1 MGRKIVNSNSC
12 AVMGVRKAEGH
23 LWVSVRQLL
32 MFEGLMPRAS
42 VSSFAIRQLS
52 VMLFLNWSR

>member
-42 VSSFAIRQLS
+42 IGSFTVRQLS
-52 VMLFLNWSR
+52 VMLP